1 MTTLADLFRSDRD
14 RPQVN
19 DVMQVARG
27 ALRLAVVAVVLGAA
41 GVGIGLIGRH
51 AGFHCLPGKA
61 TTIDVEV
68 AGTSARADPLLAAC
82 TRSQVTRPLLID
94 AVALVPVYVI
104 VLAVA
109 CLVLGRVGYRVSGF
123 RTAAYSMAG
132 LVVLAGLLDEIENVA
147 LWAGLHGTDTALHLG
162 DTAAAIAAAAAW
174 PKLIL
179 LALAF
184 IYVVIAALGY
194 AANPFLPSEP
204 PAAIPAVAEAV
215 SEPRVGISLSGGGVR
230 AATYGLG
237 ALQALDEADLFHRSR
252 YLTAVSG
259 GSYMAGAWT
268 IARSHPEPDDESWKE
283 EPKPWAAGSAEV
295 AHFRGRLNYLRNR
308 DGGLMGAIA
317 TLILGLA
324 VNVGSLFVLL
334 WLVARPL
341 GWLVGSPMIGATPD
355 HFVFGRHVWFPPVA
369 WVVVTAV
376 MLLVWV
382 LLERVRT
389 LSFWVRQE
397 RLRRAV
403 GVLVLAS
410 ATLVAL
416 QSFILL
422 AVPGAVRSVRN
433 PTAAAHWVQTA
444 LGAGV
449 VVVVVGV
456 LKRPARR
463 YLPRAGG
470 LLVLLF
476 GVAAGGQIASQAT
489 VSSFHREHV
498 TYLLVLA
505 GFSVFYFFADP
516 DWWSV
521 QPYYRGRL
529 RYAYA
534 NRRAP
539 GKRLLD
545 FEQTPETP
553 LAEYRDVRPELV
565 VCAAM
570 NVSGRD
576 VPTRVGVPA
585 YSFTFSPHEITFNE
599 PAGID
604 GLGATYSS
612 DTAWYG
618 RVFQRWDT
626 PRLAVMTA
634 VGMSG
639 AAVSPAMGKFNRGST
654 GALLALAN
662 LRLGMWMPNPR
673 YLGEAPA
680 DDDPT
685 NRRRP
690 GFPRRRLNY
699 LVKEV
704 FGVHD
709 LGDAYVYVTDGGHW
723 ENLGVVELLRRR
735 CTEVF
740 CFDSSGSMTDSFGTL
755 ADAITLA
762 AQELGVTI
770 ELGYEP
776 LRALSSGGRLNR
788 YVDRDCAVGLIHYP
802 DGGQGLLWYAKASL
816 TSDAPERLRA
826 YKEKQ
831 DIFPCHPT
839 TDQFFDTEQFETYR
853 ELGTFTTGH
862 LLRLRAQVI
871 QLLTPDTT
879 ARTSGGAGP
888 GDLYPDESTLLQ
900 SLDDAMKAKLLTG
913 MLMANDDVVDL
924 VERADD
930 AGVSRL
936 LEAP

>member
-19 DVMQVARG
+19 DVAQVARG
-27 ALRLAVVAVVLGAA
+27 ALRLAVVAVILGAA
-41 GVGIGLIGRH
+41 GVAVGLIGRH

-82 TRSQVTRPLLID
+82 TRSQVTHPLLID
-94 AVALVPVYVI
+94 SVAFIPVYVI

-109 CLVLGRVGYRVSGF
+109 CSVLGRIGYRVKGF

-132 LVVLAGLLDEIENVA
+132 LVVLAGVLDEIENGA
-147 LWAGLHGTDTALHLG
+147 LWAGLHGSGATLHMG

-179 LALAF
+179 LGMALV
-184 IYVVIAALGY
+184 YVVVAMLGY
-194 AANPFLPSEP
+194 AANPFLPAEP
-204 PAAIPAVAEAV
+204 PAAVPAVAAAV
-215 SEPRVGISLSGGGVR
+215 LEPRVGIALSGGGVR

-237 ALQALDEADLFHRSR
+237 SLQALDDADLFHRSR

-268 IARSHPEPDDESWKE
+268 IARSHPDPDDGSWKD
-283 EPKPWAAGSAEV
+283 EPKPWADGSAEV
-295 AHFRGRLNYLRNR
+295 AHFRSRLNYLRNR

-317 TLILGLA
+317 TLTLGLA
-324 VNVGSLFVLL
+324 VNVASLFVLL

-355 HFVFGRHVWFPPVA
+355 HFEFGRHVWFPPVA

-376 MLLVWV
+376 LLLVWV

-403 GVLVLAS
+403 GVLVLTS
-410 ATLVAL
+410 ATLLLL

-422 AVPGAVRSVRN
+422 AVPGAVRAVRN
-433 PTAAAHWVQTA
+433 PTATAHWVQTV
-444 LGAGV
+444 LGAGLV
-449 VVVVVGV
+449 AVVVGV
-456 LKRPARR
+456 LKKPARR

-489 VSSFHREHV
+489 VSSYHREHV

-505 GFSVFYFFADP
+505 GFAVFYFVADP

-521 QPYYRGRL
+521 QPYYRSRL

-539 GKRLLD
+539 GKQLID
-545 FEQTPETP
+545 FEQASETP

-570 NVSGRD
+570 NVSGRN

-585 YSFTFSPHEITFNE
+585 YSFTFSPNEVTFNE
-599 PAGID
+599 PAGVD
-604 GLGATYSS
+604 GHAATYSS
-612 DTAWYG
+612 DTSWYG

-639 AAVSPAMGKFNRGST
+639 AAVSPAMGRDNRGST

-673 YLGEAPA
+673 YLGQPPA
-680 DDDPT
+680 EDAAT
-685 NRRRP
+685 GRRP

-709 LGDAYVYVTDGGHW
+709 IGDAYVYVTDGGHW

-802 DGGQGLLWYAKASL
+802 DGGHGLLWYAKASL

-853 ELGTFTTGH
+853 ELGAFTTGH

-871 QLLTPDTT
+871 QVLMTGAP
-879 ARTSGGAGP
+879 ARTSGDAGP
-888 GDLYPDESTLLQ
+888 GDLHPDETNLLQ
-900 SLDDAMKAKLLTG
+900 SLPDTIKARLLAG
-913 MLMANDDVVDL
+913 MLVASDPVVDL
-924 VERADD
+924 VGR
-930 AGVSRL
+930 
-936 LEAP
+936 